1 MSVWRLRNYRNPL
14 SEWERMARNMDQ
26 AMRSFLGED
35 AGISSG
41 VYPPVNISEDEGAL
55 YVRAELPGVPAKD
68 IDVSVEGDNLIL
80 RGERRIESSQEV
92 NYHRR
97 ERTAGTF
104 RRIMS
109 LPLRV
114 DPKKVSATVQNGVLT
129 IVLPK
134 AEEAKPRQISVKE
147 A

>member
-1 MSVWRLRNYRNPL
+1 MNVWRLRNYRNPL
-14 SEWERMARNMDQ
+14 SEWERMAREMDR
-26 AMRSFLGED
+26 AMKSFFGEEP
-35 AGISSG
+35 GISSG

-55 YVRAELPGVPAKD
+55 YVRAELPGVAAGD

-80 RGERRIESSQEV
+80 RGERKIESSQED
-92 NYHRR
+92 NYHRQ

-109 LPLRV
+109 LPVRV
-114 DPKKVSATVQNGVLT
+114 DPQKVSAAVRNGVLS

-134 AEEAKPRQISVKE
+134 AEEAKTRQISVKE

>member
-1 MSVWRLRNYRNPL
+1 
-14 SEWERMARNMDQ
+14 MARNMDQ